1 VEITDLTSNSTAL
14 STSYEGD
21 ADVVLFGFK
30 DKTEEGYT
38 FHKEKYLKNISDRK
52 INNYSGLY
60 LTNKQKL
67 SDVLEVK
74 QLSDVSGDLS
84 FNTSISDT
92 NNLYLTFSASDSG
105 VSSYYFTAKNQR
117 FVDPVDSIFEIT
129 LLTDGLRALVSHRSK
144 NRINYFLNLE
154 NNIFKF
160 STVSGAEESLF
171 NYILDKENGKLSL
184 FKNSNLVTTS
194 SGSLILDPIIENFK
208 TKHFNVNYYIQKISP
223 KLNTSWVSYDP
234 THKNAYDILPDKSIN
249 NLENNLLISTQYS
262 YITGDTLV
270 ANILNLKNQKTHKD
284 YSYRSNFL
292 EKTDDGIPNVDN
304 RKYVRLFTGND
315 QETGDYGITLSY
327 EFYNAD
333 YKFET
338 DKYTIFIS
346 PESLYPYERINI
358 NDLKWNKAGSIA
370 GENPYMSDKIFQK
383 KENMGGLSG
392 SYLCSWLH
400 KDKNGE
406 STWLDRYYY
415 PEKTTYAVALST
427 SFNFNYVDPIYTLLQ
442 KKLSASEYYDV
453 PFVYN
458 TLEEE
463 RIHTPQNGH
472 DALYG
477 TAFFDKRSD
486 LTILPNTEYIYHRI
500 GNKYVDSIVS
510 SIEESLIQKG
520 LILKNHNNAEIDY
533 NTEDTN
539 EIEYVL
545 DGNAYAMFSDYEDI
559 NNSHQFTITFDIK
572 SDNWSEKFGHQIFG
586 NLNDKGIGLFDDEKI
601 TPLIM
606 IQNNKTVSIYN
617 TNFEMLD
624 YASLVNEE
632 NLGNSVI
639 KDLYRTD
646 HLDVYYTINVETN
659 DIIVDPSEPSPP
671 IIDIPFDRP
680 ITDPPFDRPIV
691 DPTVPFDRPISDPTV
706 IFDRPIFDP
715 LIP

>member
-1 VEITDLTSNSTAL
+1 VEIIDLTSNSTAL
-14 STSYEGD
+14 STSYV
-21 ADVVLFGFK
+21 ADVDVKFFGVK
-30 DKTEEGYT
+30 DKTEEGYA
-38 FHKEKYLKNISDRK
+38 FFKEDYLKDISDRK
-52 INNYSGLY
+52 INNYSALY
-60 LTNKQKL
+60 LTNKQKATNIL
-67 SDVLEVK
+67 NVD
-74 QLSDVSGDLS
+74 QLPEVSGDLS

-92 NNLYLTFSASDSG
+92 NNLYLTISSTG
-105 VSSYYFTAKNQR
+105 IGIPSYYFSEKDRR
-117 FVDPVDSIFEIT
+117 FVDPVDRMFEIN
-129 LLTDGLRALVSHRSK
+129 LLSDGLNATVSHRSK
-144 NRINYFLNLE
+144 ERIKYYLNLD
-154 NNIFKF
+154 NNQFKF
-160 STVSGAEESLF
+160 STLYSEEKSLF
-171 NYILDKENGKLSL
+171 NYILDKESGKLAL
-184 FKNSNLVTTS
+184 FKDSKLVVMSSTILTLDSN
-194 SGSLILDPIIENFK
+194 IENFK
-208 TKHFNVNYYIQKISP
+208 TKYFNVNYYLQKISP

-234 THKNAYDILPDKSIN
+234 THKNAYDVSPNKSAN
-249 NLENNLLISTQYS
+249 DLENNFLVSTQYS
-262 YITGDTLV
+262 YVTGDTLI

-292 EKTDDGIPNVDN
+292 EKQNDGVPNVDN
-304 RKYVRLFTGND
+304 RKYARLFTGND
-315 QETGDYGITLSY
+315 QETGDYGITIGY

-338 DKYTIFIS
+338 DKYTIFVS
-346 PESLYPYERINI
+346 PESLYPYEKINI
-358 NDLKWNKAGSIA
+358 NDLKWNKSGAIA

-383 KENMGGLSG
+383 KENMGGLNG

-415 PEKTTYAVALST
+415 PEKTSYAAALST
-427 SFNFNYVDPIYTLLQ
+427 SFNFNYVDPVYSLLH

-458 TLEEE
+458 TLQEEFNN
-463 RIHTPQNGH
+463 TPQTGH
-472 DALYG
+472 SALYG

-486 LTILPNTEYIYHRI
+486 LTVLPNTEYIYHRI
-500 GNKYVDSIVS
+500 GNSYVDSIIS

-520 LILKNHNNAEIDY
+520 LILKNQKNSEIAY
-533 NTEDTN
+533 SVEDTK

-545 DGNAYAMFSDYEDI
+545 DGNAYAMFSDYQDI

-572 SDNWSEKFGHQIFG
+572 SDNWSETFGHQIFG

-632 NLGNSVI
+632 NLGDSII

-646 HLDVYYTINVETN
+646 HLDQFYTINIE
-659 DIIVDPSEPSPP
+659 
-671 IIDIPFDRP
+671 
-680 ITDPPFDRPIV
+680 
-691 DPTVPFDRPISDPTV
+691 
-706 IFDRPIFDP
+706 
-715 LIP
+715 

>member
-21 ADVVLFGFK
+21 ADIVLFGFK
-30 DKTEEGYT
+30 DKTEEGYC
-38 FHKEKYLKNISDRK
+38 FFKEKYLEKISDRK
-52 INNYSGLY
+52 INNYSALY

-67 SDVLEVK
+67 TDILEVD
-74 QLSDVSGDLS
+74 QLSDVSGDFS
-84 FNTSISDT
+84 FNTSISNT
-92 NNLYLTFSASDSG
+92 NNLYLTFSGSDTGNPSL
-105 VSSYYFTAKNQR
+105 YITTKNQR
-117 FVDPVDSIFEIT
+117 FIDPIDRIFEIILFSDSLKAT
-129 LLTDGLRALVSHRSK
+129 VVHRSK

-154 NNIFKF
+154 NNVFKF
-160 STVSGAEESLF
+160 STLSGTEESSF
-171 NYILDKENGKLSL
+171 NYILDKENGKMCL
-184 FKNSNLVTTS
+184 FKNSNLVVMS
-194 SGSLILDPIIENFK
+194 SNGLALDPIIENFK
-208 TKHFNVNYYIQKISP
+208 TKYFNVNYYIQKISP

-234 THKNAYDILPDKSIN
+234 THKNTYDILPNKSVN

-304 RKYVRLFTGND
+304 RKYVRLFTGNE

-338 DKYTIFIS
+338 DKYTIFVS
-346 PESLYPYERINI
+346 PESLYPYEKINI
-358 NDLKWNKAGSIA
+358 NDLKWNKSGSIA

-383 KENMGGLSG
+383 KENMGGLKG

-400 KDKNGE
+400 KDKNGG

-415 PEKTTYAVALST
+415 PEKVSYADALAT
-427 SFNFNYVDPIYTLLQ
+427 SFNFNYVDPIYTLLHQ
-442 KKLSASEYYDV
+442 QLSASEYYDV

-458 TLEEE
+458 TLQEELE
-463 RIHTPQNGH
+463 NTPQTGH
-472 DALYG
+472 TALYG
-477 TAFFDKRSD
+477 TSFFDKRSD

-500 GNKYVDSIVS
+500 GNKYVDSIIS
-510 SIEESLIQKG
+510 GIEESLIQKG
-520 LILKNHNNAEIDY
+520 LILKNHNNAEIS
-533 NTEDTN
+533 TTIEDIN
-539 EIEYVL
+539 EIEYIL
-545 DGNAYAMFSDYEDI
+545 DGNAYAMFSNYQDI

-572 SDNWSEKFGHQIFG
+572 SDNWSKKFGHQIFG
-586 NLNDKGIGLFDDEKI
+586 NLNEKGIGLFDDEKI

-606 IQNNKTVSIYN
+606 IQNNKTVSVYN
-617 TNFEMLD
+617 TNLEMLD

-632 NLGNSVI
+632 NLGDSII

-646 HLDVYYTINVETN
+646 HLDAFYTINIE
-659 DIIVDPSEPSPP
+659 
-671 IIDIPFDRP
+671 
-680 ITDPPFDRPIV
+680 
-691 DPTVPFDRPISDPTV
+691 
-706 IFDRPIFDP
+706 
-715 LIP
+715 